1 MKAKPLHFS
10 KNNSILLNVIRFVS
24 AELVVLAHIEEYF
37 PSANLTLLRNAG
49 NFSVG
54 LFFILSGMLIAT
66 SAWNKR
72 IKSADYG
79 FKAFFLDR
87 FSRIY
92 AALVPAL
99 AIVFLTDYLNF
110 KIFDV
115 QLINI
120 DLQTLAGN
128 LLMLQEYPL
137 IDHATYIVNKPWFD
151 EFRFSFFGS
160 DLPLWTLAIEWWL
173 YLFFGWIALVKFKLK
188 RKWIFIALLLA
199 VVPVY
204 QLIIGSRMGPGVPLI
219 WFFGVGMAHLL
230 KQEQKHFM
238 FLKSTISI
246 FAFTIL
252 FGVLYWFDY
261 WFLAVFAF
269 GIALYGLLCVL
280 QQKRVETNSSKFQ
293 VVINFLA
300 DYSFTLY
307 LVHYSLLG
315 LLTNFISF
323 NAVWIDIIVLFL
335 IVNIVSI
342 LVAEPFEKKHKLIR
356 KYLGSRFS
364 A

>member
-1 MKAKPLHFS
+1 
-10 KNNSILLNVIRFVS
+10 
-24 AELVVLAHIEEYF
+24 VVLAHIEEYF

-99 AIVFLTDYLNF
+99 AIVFLTDY
-110 KIFDV
+110 
-115 QLINI
+115 
-120 DLQTLAGN
+120 
-128 LLMLQEYPL
+128 
-137 IDHATYIVNKPWFD
+137 
-151 EFRFSFFGS
+151 
-160 DLPLWTLAIEWWL
+160 
-173 YLFFGWIALVKFKLK
+173 
-188 RKWIFIALLLA
+188 
-199 VVPVY
+199 
-204 QLIIGSRMGPGVPLI
+204 
-219 WFFGVGMAHLL
+219 
-230 KQEQKHFM
+230 
-238 FLKSTISI
+238 
-246 FAFTIL
+246 
-252 FGVLYWFDY
+252 
-261 WFLAVFAF
+261 
-269 GIALYGLLCVL
+269 
-280 QQKRVETNSSKFQ
+280 
-293 VVINFLA
+293 
-300 DYSFTLY
+300 SFTLY

-342 LVAEPFEKKHKLIR
+342 LVVEPFEKKHKLFR